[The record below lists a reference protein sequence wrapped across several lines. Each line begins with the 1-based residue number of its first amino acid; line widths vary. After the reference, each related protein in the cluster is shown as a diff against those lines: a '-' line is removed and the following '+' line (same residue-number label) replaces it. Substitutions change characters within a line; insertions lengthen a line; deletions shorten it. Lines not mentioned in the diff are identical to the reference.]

1 MSRRELPR
9 PLHCERPGG
18 VRRGW
23 SLCPVLDL
31 ERGSRDSPGRWHS
44 AGRPV
49 LYVAD
54 SPAGALLEARAH
66 LLAHAARLPRNFR
79 LHELAIPA
87 RAPVATLPRAA
98 LPPRWRQRKRWSRA
112 LGDAWHASRSTAV
125 MRVPSAL
132 VEAAWNFVLALDHP
146 ALARLRV
153 VEGSDHRFDARLFRA
168 LPRPAPSRSM

>member
-9 PLHCERPGG
+9 PLRHDRRAGA
-18 VRRGW
+18 RRGW
-23 SLCPVLDL
+23 SLCPELDL
-31 ERGSRDSPGRWHS
+31 ERGSADSSGRWHS

-49 LYVAD
+49 LYVAET
-54 SPAGALLEARAH
+54 PAGALLEARVH
-66 LLAHAARLPRNFR
+66 LLAHAARLPRSFR

-87 RAPVATLPRAA
+87 RARVATLPRAA
-98 LPPRWRQRKRWSRA
+98 LPPRWKQRKRWSRT
-112 LGDAWHASRSTAV
+112 LGDAWHASGSTAL

-132 VEAAWNFVLALDHP
+132 VDDAWNLVLALDHP